1 MQQKRSRATFCEM
14 PACNNGSY
22 AVHILYVVW
31 NNGVMH
37 KKYNKMIQTS
47 NSDTVHRNKTRM
59 CHYVMNTKSMC
70 YIHTLSSNNWTSHM
84 DVLVGGTPNI
94 HRQLHVSSI
103 KIRGKKKHK
112 SLHNDIRV
120 SQQVLTKV
128 SFYTRL
134 KTMSTENMSSNK
146 VNTTKFPWHATSF

>member
-22 AVHILYVVW
+22 AVHILYVIW

-103 KIRGKKKHK
+103 KIRGKKKAQIITQQYSGFTTSSHK
-112 SLHNDIRV
+112 SQLLYKAQNYEHWKYVI
-120 SQQVLTKV
+120 K
-128 SFYTRL
+128 
-134 KTMSTENMSSNK
+134 
-146 VNTTKFPWHATSF
+146 

>member
-1 MQQKRSRATFCEM
+1 
-14 PACNNGSY
+14 
-22 AVHILYVVW
+22 
-31 NNGVMH
+31 MH

-47 NSDTVHRNKTRM
+47 NGDTVHRNKTRM

-103 KIRGKKKHK
+103 KTRKKKKKKGRNHYTTTSGFHNMFSQK
-112 SLHNDIRV
+112 SAFIQGSKL
-120 SQQVLTKV
+120 
-128 SFYTRL
+128 
-134 KTMSTENMSSNK
+134 
-146 VNTTKFPWHATSF
+146 